1 MRKYRIRPILATAC
15 LLSLCH
21 LQAQTPRARPLY
33 PQGAPDSNG
42 LPPENVRTT
51 QDIVL
56 GATEADY
63 LAYPADADRA
73 TGQAVVICPG
83 GGYAAVCFDHEGI
96 QVARW
101 LNERGITAVVLRYR
115 MPNGHPDI
123 PVEDALAAIR
133 MVREKARLWHVD
145 PHRVGIMG
153 FSAGGH
159 LAAAAS
165 TRFTGTDDRPDF
177 TVLMYAAI
185 SRDERVID
193 RETMG
198 NLFGADVPADSALY
212 SCEKEVTARTP
223 PAFIAM
229 SDDDDN
235 VLPGNSICYYTA
247 LKRHGVPAELHAYP
261 RGKHGWGW
269 NPSFRYHD
277 ELTASLGRW
286 LEEIGEKQA
295 GRSVP

>member
-1 MRKYRIRPILATAC
+1 
-15 LLSLCH
+15 
-21 LQAQTPRARPLY
+21 
-33 PQGAPDSNG
+33 
-42 LPPENVRTT
+42 
-51 QDIVL
+51 
-56 GATEADY
+56 
-63 LAYPADADRA
+63 
-73 TGQAVVICPG
+73 
-83 GGYAAVCFDHEGI
+83 
-96 QVARW
+96 
-101 LNERGITAVVLRYR
+101 
-115 MPNGHPDI
+115 
-123 PVEDALAAIR
+123 

-185 SRDERVID
+185 SRDERMID

>member
-1 MRKYRIRPILATAC
+1 MKKTLSLFAGALFWIFPATA
-15 LLSLCH
+15 
-21 LQAQTPRARPLY
+21 QIPEAQPLY
-33 PQGAPDSNG
+33 PQGAPDNNG
-42 LPPENVRTT
+42 LPADKAVYAESHAEK
-51 QDIVL
+51 I
-56 GATEADY
+56 AEADY
-63 LAYPADADRA
+63 MLFRADPSKA

-83 GGYAAVCFDHEGI
+83 GAYLGVAYTHEGI
-96 QVARW
+96 QVAQW
-101 LNERGITAVVLRYR
+101 MNERGITALMLRYR
-115 MPNGHPDI
+115 MPNGHHDI
-123 PVEDALAAIR
+123 PLHDARTAIALLRDHAAEWGI
-133 MVREKARLWHVD
+133 D
-145 PHRVGIMG
+145 PHQVGIMG

-159 LAAAAS
+159 LAAATS

-185 SRDERVID
+185 SRDERMID

-269 NPSFRYHD
+269 NPSFRYYD

>member
-1 MRKYRIRPILATAC
+1 M
-15 LLSLCH
+15 
-21 LQAQTPRARPLY
+21 
-33 PQGAPDSNG
+33 
-42 LPPENVRTT
+42 
-51 QDIVL
+51 
-56 GATEADY
+56 
-63 LAYPADADRA
+63 
-73 TGQAVVICPG
+73 
-83 GGYAAVCFDHEGI
+83 
-96 QVARW
+96 
-101 LNERGITAVVLRYR
+101 LRYR

-193 RETMG
+193 RETIG

-247 LKRHGVPAELHAYP
+247 LKRHGVPAELHATP
-261 RGKHGWGW
+261 AASTDGAGT
-269 NPSFRYHD
+269 PSFRYHD

>member
-51 QDIVL
+51 QDIVF

-123 PVEDALAAIR
+123 PIEDALAAIR

-159 LAAAAS
+159 LAS
-165 TRFTGTDDRPDF
+165 TVSTHFENDSQRPDF
-177 TVLMYAAI
+177 SILIYPVI
-185 SRDERVID
+185 SMDSITHQGSKDNLLGTNAPAELAER
-193 RETMG
+193 
-198 NLFGADVPADSALY
+198 Y
-212 SCEKEVTARTP
+212 SNEKQVTDQTP
-223 PAFIAM
+223 RAFIAL
-229 SDDDDN
+229 SDDDN
-235 VLPGNSICYYTA
+235 GVPPANSIGYYSA
-247 LKRHGVPAELHAYP
+247 LKKHNVPAELHVYP
-261 RGKHGWGW
+261 SGGHGWGW
-269 NPSFRYHD
+269 RDSFEYHD
-277 ELTASLGRW
+277 ELRASLGRW
-286 LEEIGEKQA
+286 LEEIRK
-295 GRSVP
+295 

>member
-1 MRKYRIRPILATAC
+1 MKKTLSLFAGALFWIFPATA
-15 LLSLCH
+15 
-21 LQAQTPRARPLY
+21 QIPEAQPLY
-33 PQGAPDSNG
+33 PQGAPDNNG
-42 LPPENVRTT
+42 LPADKAVYAESHAEK
-51 QDIVL
+51 I
-56 GATEADY
+56 AEADY
-63 LAYPADADRA
+63 MLFRADPSKA

-83 GGYAAVCFDHEGI
+83 GAYLGVAYTHEGI
-96 QVARW
+96 QVAQW
-101 LNERGITAVVLRYR
+101 MNERGITALMLRYR
-115 MPNGHPDI
+115 MPNGHHDI
-123 PVEDALAAIR
+123 PLHDARTAIALLRDHAAEWGI
-133 MVREKARLWHVD
+133 D
-145 PHRVGIMG
+145 PHQVGIMG

-269 NPSFRYHD
+269 NPLFRYHD